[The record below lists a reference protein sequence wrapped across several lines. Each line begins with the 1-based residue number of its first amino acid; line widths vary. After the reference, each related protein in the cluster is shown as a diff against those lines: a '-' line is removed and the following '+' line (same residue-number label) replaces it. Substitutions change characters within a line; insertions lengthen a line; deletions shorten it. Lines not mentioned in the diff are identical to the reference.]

1 MLNKGNQREENGG
14 KEIKRKEIQGKEES
28 TEKGLKQKKE
38 STQKTDLVI
47 FKLEQ

>member
-1 MLNKGNQREENGG
+1 MLSKGNLRKENGG